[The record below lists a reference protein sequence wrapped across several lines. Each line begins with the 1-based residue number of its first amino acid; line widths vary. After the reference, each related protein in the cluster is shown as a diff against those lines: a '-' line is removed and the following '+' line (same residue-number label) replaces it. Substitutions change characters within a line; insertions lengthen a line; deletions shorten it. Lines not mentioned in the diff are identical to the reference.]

1 MAQHLVDALA
11 ICIPAAFFIGAI
23 LVGRILERAWPAEVD
38 QPASEI
44 AADYRLAALNYLINA
59 GLALVPA
66 IFAGGAG
73 IGLIRLETDGWRFFP
88 SLLIYILTLDLMLY
102 WFHRAQHQIPALWA
116 MHSLHHSSEAL
127 TVSTGGRHFWL
138 EGTLKRAF
146 LFPLTAWIFAV
157 PASVSAAAVLL
168 YLVVDSC
175 AHLNVRVELGRF
187 SLWVNNPQYH
197 RIHHSA
203 RPAHTN
209 RNFADL
215 LPFWDILFGT
225 VWRPD
230 RGEWPATGLGTG
242 EKPSGI
248 VDGLVWPLRRR
259 PRLSRVAG

>member
-1 MAQHLVDALA
+1 MGTIVYYTTS
-11 ICIPAAFFIGAI
+11 I
-23 LVGRILERAWPAEVD
+23 LVLSVFVFIYLERKYPYTTGIPVLRDGFWVDLIWYTFIQSYFLKILIFDYIIEPMRRGWHLQSMHWLDHWPV
-38 QPASEI
+38 
-44 AADYRLAALNYLINA
+44 ALQVL
-59 GLALVPA
+59 LFLV
-66 IFAGGAG
+66 IHDF
-73 IGLIRLETDGWRFFP
+73 
-88 SLLIYILTLDLMLY
+88 YIY

-127 TVSTGGRHFWL
+127 TVSTGGRHFWF

-157 PASVSAAAVLL
+157 PASVSATAVLL

-175 AHLNVRVELGRF
+175 AHLNVRVELRAF
-187 SLWVNNPQYH
+187 ALWINNPQYH

-225 VWRPD
+225 VWRPGAD
-230 RGEWPATGLGTG
+230 EWPATGLATG

-248 VDGLVWPLRRR
+248 VDGLIWPLRRR
-259 PRLSRVAG
+259 PRLSRAAG